1 MTDKDKFA
9 EEMLTDDEL
18 NNVAGGTPGELADDS
33 RFLNVLLHGTDKYH
47 QCDRYGEFRMFS
59 NKRALKDLIKSW
71 NSLGI
76 ELEKDNSFFKN
87 NTYRLNGK
95 EISQAE
101 AWAHAESLVGKHL
114 TKEQWNW

>member
-1 MTDKDKFA
+1 MAKEDKYADEK
-9 EEMLTDDEL
+9 LTDDEL
-18 NNVAGGTPGELADDS
+18 DKVAGGTIREDADDS
-33 RFLNVLLHGTDKYH
+33 RFLNVLLNGTNKYH
-47 QCDRYGEFRMFS
+47 QCDRYGRFTMFFGEGA
-59 NKRALKDLIKSW
+59 REDLKKSW

-76 ELEKDNSFFKN
+76 ELEEDFCEN

-114 TKEQWNW
+114 TEAQWNW